1 MKLQIFSIH
10 LYFYVLVALLPPPP
24 QPYLVSPGSLWWR
37 WWRRSYLYF
46 MCSAFTFGCTHN
58 SSNLFTP
65 LTLLFYPGDTWHLSW
80 RWADLCLRGSRALP
94 PHPGGRPA
102 LLSSTC
108 LPRTAGICNRN
119 TRWCVTNP
127 VPGFFCC
134 CFKEWG
140 VFQPVNS
147 SSLSLEFAINS
158 DPHLFFNLY
167 VHAEGTIS
175 ARGYILKCTYYSW
188 EGVRSGRKT
197 DAAASVRLQQKGD
210 VSFCQLVRSTR
221 LVDVLPPKH
230 YLQHILLIQMFEM
243 TCFSLNIL
251 APAVSKSG
259 ELDVHN

>member
-1 MKLQIFSIH
+1 MSLLLSPPPTLSRLPWFSLVKVVTSILFIFHVFSLH
-10 LYFYVLVALLPPPP
+10 FWLHPQQQQSFYPRNIALLFRWHMASFLALGRSMPAGISGPPSSSWGP
-24 QPYLVSPGSLWWR
+24 S
-37 WWRRSYLYF
+37 
-46 MCSAFTFGCTHN
+46 CS
-58 SSNLFTP
+58 
-65 LTLLFYPGDTWHLSW
+65 TLLYLPSTHCW
-80 RWADLCLRGSRALP
+80 DLQSEHSLVCYQ
-94 PHPGGRPA
+94 PH
-102 LLSSTC
+102 TC
-108 LPRTAGICNRN
+108 
-119 TRWCVTNP
+119 
-127 VPGFFCC
+127 FFSCR
-134 CFKEWG
+134 CFKELG

-147 SSLSLEFAINS
+147 SSLSLEFPIHS

-230 YLQHILLIQMFEM
+230 YLQHVLLIQMFEM
-243 TCFSLNIL
+243 TSFSLNIL

-259 ELDVHN
+259 GLDVHN